1 MRLPAGYFNENYF
14 HPYINCSVVDIFVGA
29 SHYGIGDFE
38 ALMQD
43 THKFESRYNDS
54 MIAPYDEEH
63 KSIYKERSPVN
74 YVDQLSCAL
83 ALFQG
88 DEDKV
93 NDPLT

>member
-1 MRLPAGYFNENYF
+1 
-14 HPYINCSVVDIFVGA
+14 
-29 SHYGIGDFE
+29 
-38 ALMQD
+38 MQD

-63 KSIYKERSPVN
+63 ESIYKERSPVN

-93 NDPLT
+93 K